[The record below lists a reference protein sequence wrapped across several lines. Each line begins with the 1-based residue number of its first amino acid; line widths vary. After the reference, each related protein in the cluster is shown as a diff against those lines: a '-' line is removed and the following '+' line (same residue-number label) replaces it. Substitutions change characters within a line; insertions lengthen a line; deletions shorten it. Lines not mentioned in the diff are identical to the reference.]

1 MEPQHAPHVIA
12 ATRPG
17 RGKPSRHVTVRS
29 VDVSRV
35 ATVAAL
41 VPGRR
46 ERARV
51 QTALDG
57 RAQVRFASTS
67 EELRALVGGSDDG
80 SLIAVLVEAR
90 DATGTP
96 TSALVREL
104 VAERPS
110 TPVVAICDGAAGLSR
125 DLLDLAR
132 AGTHEVVIRGHGD
145 DGFPLWAAIE
155 SGQRA
160 SAGSRTLALIGGAMP
175 VELKAMLELCVYYPA
190 ESRSVTRVARAL
202 GLHRKTLVNHCTRAG
217 FPPPGTVINWCRVL
231 HATVLLSTTS
241 RPVDQIAR
249 LLAFPSPSA
258 FRNVFRRYAAAIPS
272 DVRDAAGL
280 KRVVERWRESVRA

>member
-1 MEPQHAPHVIA
+1 MTALA
-12 ATRPG
+12 RSK
-17 RGKPSRHVTVRS
+17 RGSPSRHVTAPASQAV
-29 VDVSRV
+29 
-35 ATVAAL
+35 VAAL

-57 RAQVRFASTS
+57 RACVRFAATS
-67 EELRALVGGSDDG
+67 NELRSLVAGADDG
-80 SLIAVLVEAR
+80 SLIAVLIEAR
-90 DATGTP
+90 DAVGTP
-96 TSALVREL
+96 MSALVRQL
-104 VAERPS
+104 VSERPS

-155 SGQRA
+155 SGQRT

-190 ESRSVTRVARAL
+190 EARSVSLVARAL
-202 GLHRKTLVNHCTRAG
+202 GVHRKTLVNHCTRAG
-217 FPPPGTVINWCRVL
+217 FPPPGVVINWCRVL
-231 HATVLLSTTS
+231 HAAVLLSTTT

-258 FRNVFRRYAAAIPS
+258 FRNVFRRYAETRPGE
-272 DVRDAAGL
+272 VRDAAGL
-280 KRVVERWRESVRA
+280 RRIVERWRGSLAG